1 MSHTVQFDLNDFK
14 LRRFRKITKQIIDL
28 DGEYQ
33 KLSDNQLRDKTA
45 SLRKRFADGETLDSL
60 LVEAYATVR
69 EADFRVLSMR
79 PFDVQV
85 LGAVVL
91 FFGNVAEMKTGEGK
105 TLTATMPM
113 YLNGLRGPGNFLV
126 TANEYLANRDADEI
140 GKVYEWLGLTVA
152 SGVPE
157 DDKTD
162 KKAIYKNDIVY
173 TTNSELGF
181 QYLMDN
187 LVDES
192 SDKAIQRLDYAL
204 VDEVDSVLLDLA
216 QTPLI
221 ISGAPRVQ
229 SNLFTSTDRI
239 VKNLEEDVDF
249 EMSEDTK
256 NVWFTETG
264 IKNIERYLGIKGLI
278 QRKWSDLYRHL
289 VIALRANHLL
299 KKNIDYVIENGE
311 VLLLDA
317 ENGRELTGMK
327 LEAGMHQALEAK
339 ENVKITA
346 QTRAMASVTLQN
358 FFNMFKRISGMTGT
372 ATSAT
377 REFMDVYH
385 LPVLKIPTHKPNQR
399 IDHVDEVYVDMEEKL
414 TATLDMIEKA
424 HNIKRPVLIETGSV
438 SLSRLFSRALLSRGI
453 VHNVLNAQSASKE
466 ALIVADAGQPGAVTV
481 ATSMAGRG
489 TDIKLGPGV
498 AQKGGL
504 LVIGTERMDNKRV
517 DNQLRGRAGRQGD
530 PGESIF
536 LVSLDDKVV
545 IENGPDW
552 VEKERLRLEED
563 EKEGRRKAGST
574 ISNRRNRRVVNY
586 SQKSADTSSSDGRKQ
601 AVKMD
606 DILRI
611 QRGIVYKFRDEIL
624 GSQELGNMVLQILQ
638 NMLTEYVKR
647 DDLTEA
653 KVIDF
658 ITNNINY
665 DFVYNPQK
673 PINLNDREN
682 LKEYLTQVGT
692 DAWKKQQSWIDSDF
706 KKYYLERLSILKA
719 LDSAWIE
726 QVDNLQQLKVV
737 VRNRSTGQHNPTYEY
752 EMEAKISFEKM
763 KRLFW
768 RKVLDNIML
777 SQLSVQVDGSIKVEF
792 P

>member
-1 MSHTVQFDLNDFK
+1 MSNTVRFDLNDFK
-14 LRRFRKITKQIIDL
+14 LRKFRKITKQIIEL
-28 DGEYQ
+28 DNEYQ
-33 KLSDNQLRDKTA
+33 QLSDNQLRDKTR
-45 SLRKRFADGETLDSL
+45 SLRKRFENGESLESL

-79 PFDVQV
+79 PFEVQV

-126 TANEYLANRDADEI
+126 TANEYLANRDAKEI

-157 DDKTD
+157 DEKSD
-162 KKAIYKNDIVY
+162 KKAIYRSDIVY

-187 LVDES
+187 LVDAS
-192 SDKAIQRLDYAL
+192 DDKALQKLDYAL

-229 SNLFTSTDRI
+229 SNLFVSTDRI

-264 IKNIERYLGIKGLI
+264 IKNMERYLGIHGLI
-278 QRKWSDLYRHL
+278 QKEWRDLYRHF

-299 KKNIDYVIENGE
+299 KRNIDYVVENDE

-317 ENGRELTGMK
+317 ENGRELNGMK

-339 ENVKITA
+339 ENIKLSA

-372 ATSAT
+372 AASAT

-399 IDHVDEVYVDMEEKL
+399 IDHADEVYVNMEEKL
-414 TATLDMIEKA
+414 SATLDMIEKA
-424 HNIKRPVLIETGSV
+424 HDIERPVLIETGSV

-489 TDIKLGPGV
+489 TDIKLGSGV
-498 AQKGGL
+498 AKKGGL

-530 PGESIF
+530 PGESVF
-536 LVSLDDKVV
+536 LVSLDDKVI
-545 IENGPDW
+545 IENGPEW
-552 VEKERLRLEED
+552 VEKERLRLEEE
-563 EKEGRRKAGST
+563 EKEGKRKAGST
-574 ISNRRNRRVVNY
+574 ISTRRNRHVVNY
-586 SQKSADTSSSDGRKQ
+586 SQKSADTSQSDGRKQ
-601 AVKMD
+601 SVKMD

-624 GSQELGNMVLQILQ
+624 GSNELGDMVLQILQ
-638 NMLTEYVKR
+638 NLLTEYVKR
-647 DDLTEA
+647 EDLTES

-658 ITNNINY
+658 ITNNISY
-665 DFVYNPQK
+665 DFVYDQNK
-673 PINLNDREN
+673 PMNLNDRES
-682 LKEYLTQVGT
+682 LKSYLTDIGT
-692 DAWKKQQSWIDSDF
+692 NAWKKQQNWIDSDF

-737 VRNRSTGQHNPTYEY
+737 VRNRSTGQHNPIYEY

-768 RKVLDNIML
+768 RKVLDNVML
-777 SQLSVQVDGSIKVEF
+777 SQLSVQSDGSIKVEF

>member
-1 MSHTVQFDLNDFK
+1 MQFDLNDFK